1 MNILWKRDKVIF
13 HFYTIGT
20 PNWLIS
26 SWSAD
31 SIFMKYKLYRQHTFL
46 SKLFQNSYFFT
57 NIALSFRC
65 SVSNTPLSSEK
76 GIRWESGTIPVA
88 VSFRTSSVP
97 SFGHCLICKAGRPHE
112 GNKSEDLPLTANVM
126 LSGEKVSWMKSFYI
140 PEIHWSTIPS
150 SVIFNTK
157 VHGTQR

>member
-65 SVSNTPLSSEK
+65 SVSATPLSSEK

-88 VSFRTSSVP
+88 VNFKQTSCHLSVTAY
-97 SFGHCLICKAGRPHE
+97 KVGRPHE

-126 LSGEKVSWMKSFYI
+126 LSGEKVSWMKSFYYSRDSL
-140 PEIHWSTIPS
+140 STIPS